1 MRKAILLSAFIF
13 SSMLYADETSFAG
26 KWFVSESKDKLTDNV
41 TVNAWIT
48 NKDAYIKGRL
58 ARDISI
64 SARCSNNKT
73 EAFISFEDIVSHDGT
88 QVAYRLDDGE
98 VVKEKWSRAEGGQ
111 GLFSPNSIKFLKNLK
126 EHRKLTFG
134 FTPYASEMVAID
146 FDISGV
152 DEMIKHISD
161 ACNWKF

>member
-1 MRKAILLSAFIF
+1 MRKAILISAFIF

-64 SARCSNNKT
+64 SARCSNNMSTTGK
-73 EAFISFEDIVSHDGT
+73 
-88 QVAYRLDDGE
+88 
-98 VVKEKWSRAEGGQ
+98 K
-111 GLFSPNSIKFLKNLK
+111 
-126 EHRKLTFG
+126 
-134 FTPYASEMVAID
+134 
-146 FDISGV
+146 
-152 DEMIKHISD
+152 
-161 ACNWKF
+161 